1 MTRLV
6 RGNEGGR
13 FDWGGVSL
21 SLLGWA
27 KKGLVGEKFFL
38 GVVLILLA
46 YVVWS
51 QSCFDFARLCGSD
64 TSFDFMAMRGSIESV
79 CFLSWAFGAFR

>member
-1 MTRLV
+1 MG
-6 RGNEGGR
+6 RG
-13 FDWGGVSL
+13 FSF
-21 SLLGWA
+21 SP
-27 KKGLVGEKFFL
+27 GLGEKRVGRRKVFL